1 MENAD
6 LNLIA
11 GFSTYE
17 ARAALVPSKLAGHG
31 SLNLVSGHRTA
42 LPVPQG
48 YLQDYNTFH

>member
-17 ARAALVPSKLAGHG
+17 ARAALVPQMAGHG
-31 SLNLVSGHRTA
+31 SVTLVSGHRTA
-42 LPVPQG
+42 PPVPLG